1 MEMMDLAEQGKIGT
15 IIVKDHSRL
24 GRNRLV
30 VGQLLEEDFERLDV
44 RYIAVMDNI
53 DTAKGISD
61 LVPMQD
67 LFNEWHAKNT
77 SQKVRN
83 VLRNKGLSGA
93 KIKVFRAT
101 DKQGIVL
108 KTEYD
113 AEAAFLTL
121 YMGEQERRFFHA
133 LCYAV
138 GAEKALLQA
147 VFRARIW
154 RGKGFIPYPPKPRF
168 YCVTNP
174 KQRSYEL
181 WQFSEW
187 NGTRATP

>member
-1 MEMMDLAEQGKIGT
+1 MQKAPADCRIDRCTTLRGTSKRKNKIST
-15 IIVKDHSRL
+15 TYK
-24 GRNRLV
+24 
-30 VGQLLEEDFERLDV
+30 
-44 RYIAVMDNI
+44 
-53 DTAKGISD
+53 
-61 LVPMQD
+61 
-67 LFNEWHAKNT
+67 
-77 SQKVRN
+77 
-83 VLRNKGLSGA
+83 
-93 KIKVFRAT
+93 
-101 DKQGIVL
+101 
-108 KTEYD
+108 
-113 AEAAFLTL
+113 AAFLTL

-187 NGTRATP
+187 NETRAIP

>member
-1 MEMMDLAEQGKIGT
+1 MIYAAFRAWKTLRRYFISLPSKTAFYCVTKSREPTTNESDVFSVLACTLFVSVDDK
-15 IIVKDHSRL
+15 
-24 GRNRLV
+24 LV
-30 VGQLLEEDFERLDV
+30 SILPYHRK
-44 RYIAVMDNI
+44 A
-53 DTAKGISD
+53 
-61 LVPMQD
+61 
-67 LFNEWHAKNT
+67 
-77 SQKVRN
+77 
-83 VLRNKGLSGA
+83 
-93 KIKVFRAT
+93 KVFRAT

-147 VFRARIW
+147 VLRVCIW

>member
-1 MEMMDLAEQGKIGT
+1 M
-15 IIVKDHSRL
+15 
-24 GRNRLV
+24 
-30 VGQLLEEDFERLDV
+30 
-44 RYIAVMDNI
+44 
-53 DTAKGISD
+53 
-61 LVPMQD
+61 
-67 LFNEWHAKNT
+67 
-77 SQKVRN
+77 
-83 VLRNKGLSGA
+83 
-93 KIKVFRAT
+93 VFRAT

-187 NGTRATP
+187 NETRAIP

>member
-1 MEMMDLAEQGKIGT
+1 M
-15 IIVKDHSRL
+15 
-24 GRNRLV
+24 
-30 VGQLLEEDFERLDV
+30 
-44 RYIAVMDNI
+44 
-53 DTAKGISD
+53 
-61 LVPMQD
+61 
-67 LFNEWHAKNT
+67 
-77 SQKVRN
+77 
-83 VLRNKGLSGA
+83 
-93 KIKVFRAT
+93 

-121 YMGEQERRFFHA
+121 YTGEQERRFFHA

-147 VFRARIW
+147 VLRARIW

-174 KQRSYEL
+174 QQKE
-181 WQFSEW
+181 
-187 NGTRATP
+187 